1 MNTRINYPTR
11 VHVELTSK
19 CNFKCYT
26 CKHGYVNYG
35 TDISDKVVDVIL
47 NELLPNLQE
56 IELQGTGESLLFPK
70 FVNFFSKLS
79 NNSMLKKTLITN
91 ASLLT
96 DEIIDLFVNN
106 KMDLIISLDGTSP
119 DIFSLNRPK
128 GDFNKIIEN
137 LSKVGAKRR
146 LANNPNFSFI
156 INMVAT
162 QENYKC
168 IMDLIDLAKDIQID
182 YVHISEVRECMP
194 DTNVWNKLRLDNYVN
209 RKEFEEYIDECK
221 EYSQKNN
228 IGFLFNKYQ
237 KSYMIKKPICKSP
250 WQHVFIDSDGRVS
263 FCCEQNKYFGN
274 LNEQSFDE
282 IWNGVQANQFRND
295 MLLNEYDEICCNCC
309 LPWGITYD

>member
-137 LSKVGAKRR
+137 LSSLSLNHK
-146 LANNPNFSFI
+146 
-156 INMVAT
+156 
-162 QENYKC
+162 
-168 IMDLIDLAKDIQID
+168 
-182 YVHISEVRECMP
+182 
-194 DTNVWNKLRLDNYVN
+194 
-209 RKEFEEYIDECK
+209 
-221 EYSQKNN
+221 
-228 IGFLFNKYQ
+228 
-237 KSYMIKKPICKSP
+237 KSP
-250 WQHVFIDSDGRVS
+250 KH
-263 FCCEQNKYFGN
+263 
-274 LNEQSFDE
+274 
-282 IWNGVQANQFRND
+282 
-295 MLLNEYDEICCNCC
+295 
-309 LPWGITYD
+309 